1 MNVYNNLIHKWP
13 KMFINWWTDKLLYPH
28 SNKKEKNYRYMHQ
41 HGHISKAL
49 CTEKCQTQE
58 ITYWMIQL
66 ICYYKKGKKK
76 RNRDQISG
84 FWWVIRGRD
93 LLKRLMGNY
102 SVILVVV
109 TWLHK
114 LVKIHWAVHVKSR
127 NFTKCKL
134 HLKKNQNQLV
144 YLR

>member
-1 MNVYNNLIHKWP
+1 MHMNVYNNLIHKWP

-49 CTEKCQTQE
+49 CTEKCRIQE

-66 ICYYKKGKKK
+66 ICYYKKGKKIETEI
-76 RNRDQISG
+76 RSVVFGGWSG
-84 FWWVIRGRD
+84 
-93 LLKRLMGNY
+93 KRLMGA
-102 SVILVVV
+102 SFGSIILVVV

-127 NFTKCKL
+127 NFTMCKL
-134 HLKKNQNQLV
+134 HLKKDQNQLV